1 MKPGARLPSMAL
13 LAWAGIMAVVAPLA
27 AQQGPIPLFP
37 SQPAP
42 ATPAPEGSA
51 RAGSAPPSAPG
62 EAPATPAPAPGAETG
77 TAPPSGFQVE
87 GLAPPQIDSIGL
99 TGPGD
104 GGFDSQLWH
113 GSDAKVVLPLL
124 SQLPVITT
132 NPPLRAL
139 TRRLLATGAPL
150 EGVSQAGSVLE
161 ARVQR
166 LLAMGDLDTA
176 KRLLD
181 QLPPARGD
189 SRLARLVAE
198 TALLDGEDP
207 AACRSASDI
216 APTANAAFW
225 SEIVVYCRLAQ
236 GDLNGARLGLDLLQE
251 AAQTDDHAFFE
262 LASMIADGTVSA
274 APPLHDPQ
282 PIHLAL
288 LRLAKLPLPAST
300 LDELS
305 PAALTAVA
313 RAPSLAGDQQ
323 LVLAERA
330 FRNGGLP
337 ATSLAALYRDQ
348 PSESGADALHAVETA
363 WGPRTRALA
372 YRTVL
377 DQQAVRDR
385 AQLLDATWRAAAPD
399 ERFLVAE
406 VFAGPFADL
415 PVDRGLLT
423 VAPSIAR
430 ALLGAGRPLPAARWF
445 ALLSA
450 ETATN
455 SAARSEVAGLTPL
468 FALAGVGN
476 GDAVPQF
483 DEAAIAAWRAAAP
496 GGEAAAERL
505 YALLE
510 GLGLTVPETA
520 WVEAL
525 QGQLDETGTLPSVA
539 LWRGLERAVANK
551 RLGETLLFAL
561 HLLQGRPQTVHP
573 EAVVASLRALRAV
586 GLDQE
591 ARSIAVATALSM
603 GL

>member
-1 MKPGARLPSMAL
+1 MKPGARLPLMAL
-13 LAWAGIMAVVAPLA
+13 LAWAGTMAVVAPLA

-42 ATPAPEGSA
+42 TPAAPE
-51 RAGSAPPSAPG
+51 GSAPPSAPG
-62 EAPATPAPAPGAETG
+62 EAPAAPAPAPGTETG
-77 TAPPSGFQVE
+77 TTPPSGFQVE
-87 GLAPPQIDSIGL
+87 GLAPPEVDSIGL
-99 TGPGD
+99 TGPSD
-104 GGFDSQLWH
+104 GGFDRQLWQ

-124 SQLPVITT
+124 SQLPVITI

-139 TRRLLATGAPL
+139 TRRLLASGAPL

-161 ARVQR
+161 ARVER

-189 SRLARLVAE
+189 SKLARLAAE

-216 APTANAAFW
+216 APTANAVFW

-251 AAQTDDHAFFE
+251 AGQTDDHAFFE
-262 LASMIADGTVSA
+262 LASMIADGNVSAA
-274 APPLHDPQ
+274 APPLHNPQ

-288 LRLAKLPLPAST
+288 LRLAKLPLPASA

-337 ATSLAALYRDQ
+337 AASLAALYRDQ
-348 PSESGADALHAVETA
+348 PSENGADALHAVETA

-385 AQLLDATWRAAAPD
+385 ATLLDATWRAAAPA
-399 ERFLVAE
+399 ERFMVAE
-406 VFAGPFADL
+406 VFAGPFTDL

-423 VAPSIAR
+423 VAPSVAR

-455 SAARSEVAGLTPL
+455 SAARSEVAALTPL
-468 FALAGVGN
+468 FTLAGVGDGN
-476 GDAVPQF
+476 AVPEF
-483 DEAAIAAWRAAAP
+483 DEAAIAAWRSAAP

-510 GLGLTVPETA
+510 GLGLTVPESA

-525 QGQLDETGTLPSVA
+525 QGQLEETGNLPSVA

-551 RLGETLLFAL
+551 RQGETLLFAL
-561 HLLQGRPQTVHP
+561 HLLQGRPETVHP
-573 EAVVASLRALRAV
+573 EALVASLRALRAV

-603 GL
+603 RL

>member
-1 MKPGARLPSMAL
+1 
-13 LAWAGIMAVVAPLA
+13 
-27 AQQGPIPLFP
+27 
-37 SQPAP
+37 
-42 ATPAPEGSA
+42 
-51 RAGSAPPSAPG
+51 
-62 EAPATPAPAPGAETG
+62 
-77 TAPPSGFQVE
+77 
-87 GLAPPQIDSIGL
+87 
-99 TGPGD
+99 
-104 GGFDSQLWH
+104 
-113 GSDAKVVLPLL
+113 
-124 SQLPVITT
+124 
-132 NPPLRAL
+132 
-139 TRRLLATGAPL
+139 
-150 EGVSQAGSVLE
+150 
-161 ARVQR
+161 
-166 LLAMGDLDTA
+166 
-176 KRLLD
+176 
-181 QLPPARGD
+181 
-189 SRLARLVAE
+189 
-198 TALLDGEDP
+198 
-207 AACRSASDI
+207 
-216 APTANAAFW
+216 
-225 SEIVVYCRLAQ
+225 
-236 GDLNGARLGLDLLQE
+236 
-251 AAQTDDHAFFE
+251 
-262 LASMIADGTVSA
+262 
-274 APPLHDPQ
+274 
-282 PIHLAL
+282 
-288 LRLAKLPLPAST
+288 
-300 LDELS
+300 
-305 PAALTAVA
+305 
-313 RAPSLAGDQQ
+313 
-323 LVLAERA
+323 
-330 FRNGGLP
+330 
-337 ATSLAALYRDQ
+337 
-348 PSESGADALHAVETA
+348 LHAVESA

-450 ETATN
+450 ETVTN

-476 GDAVPQF
+476 GDSVPQF

-510 GLGLTVPETA
+510 GLGLTVPESA

-551 RLGETLLFAL
+551 RQGETLLFAL
-561 HLLQGRPQTVHP
+561 HLLQGRPHTVHP

>member
-1 MKPGARLPSMAL
+1 MKPGARLPLMAL
-13 LAWAGIMAVVAPLA
+13 LAWAGTMAVAAPLA

-37 SQPAP
+37 SQSAP
-42 ATPAPEGSA
+42 TPAAPE
-51 RAGSAPPSAPG
+51 GSAPPSAPG

-87 GLAPPQIDSIGL
+87 GLAPPQVDSIGL
-99 TGPGD
+99 TGPSD
-104 GGFDSQLWH
+104 GGFDRQLWQ

-124 SQLPVITT
+124 SQLPVITV

-139 TRRLLATGAPL
+139 TRRLLVTGAPL

-161 ARVQR
+161 ARVER

-189 SRLARLVAE
+189 SKLARLAAE

-251 AAQTDDHAFFE
+251 SGQTDDHAFFE
-262 LASMIADGTVSA
+262 LASMIADGTVGA
-274 APPLHDPQ
+274 APPPLHDPQ

-288 LRLAKLPLPAST
+288 LRLAKLPLPASA

-323 LVLAERA
+323 LILAERA
-330 FRNGGLP
+330 FRDGGLP
-337 ATSLAALYRDQ
+337 AASLAALYRDQ
-348 PSESGADALHAVETA
+348 PSENGTDALHAVETA
-363 WGPRTRALA
+363 WGPRSRALA

-377 DQQAVRDR
+377 NQQAVRDR
-385 AQLLDATWRAAAPD
+385 ATLLDATWRAAAPD

-406 VFAGPFADL
+406 VFAGPFTDL

-423 VAPSIAR
+423 VASSIAR
-430 ALLGAGRPLPAARWF
+430 ALLGGGRPLPAARWF

-455 SAARSEVAGLTPL
+455 SAARSAVAGLTPL
-468 FALAGVGN
+468 FTLAGVGDGN
-476 GDAVPQF
+476 AVP
-483 DEAAIAAWRAAAP
+483 ELNESAIAAWRSAAP
-496 GGEAAAERL
+496 GGEPAAERL

-510 GLGLTVPETA
+510 GLGLTVPDSA

-525 QGQLDETGTLPSVA
+525 QGQLEETGNLPSVA
-539 LWRGLERAVANK
+539 LWRGLERAVADK
-551 RLGETLLFAL
+551 RQGETLLFAL
-561 HLLQGRPQTVHP
+561 HLLQGRPETVHP
-573 EAVVASLRALRAV
+573 EALIASLRALRAV